1 MRLPIA
7 RVALSV
13 LLALC
18 RAAPAAPVAA
28 EDATG
33 ARIEL
38 AEPATRIVSLAPHA
52 TELLFAAG
60 AGDRVVAVLAPADFP
75 PEAAKLPRV
84 GTAAGID
91 LEHIVALKPDL
102 VVAWPYLAAGQ
113 IERLRAAGIA
123 IFVSDPHTPA
133 AIAEDLERLGTL
145 SGVQAAAARAAAA
158 FRTRLAA
165 LAARERGAARLS
177 VFYEIWHR
185 PLYTVGGAHLIS
197 AAIRLCGGENVF
209 AALAT
214 LAPAV
219 GIEDV
224 LAARP
229 EAIVAGTDDAL
240 RPAWLD
246 EWRRWTRLPAVAYD
260 NLFVVDAN
268 LLHRGGPRF
277 AAGAEQLC
285 AALDRARENLRRSR
299 LSR

>member
-1 MRLPIA
+1 
-7 RVALSV
+7 
-13 LLALC
+13 
-18 RAAPAAPVAA
+18 
-28 EDATG
+28 
-33 ARIEL
+33 
-38 AEPATRIVSLAPHA
+38 
-52 TELLFAAG
+52 
-60 AGDRVVAVLAPADFP
+60 
-75 PEAAKLPRV
+75 
-84 GTAAGID
+84 
-91 LEHIVALKPDL
+91 
-102 VVAWPYLAAGQ
+102 
-113 IERLRAAGIA
+113 
-123 IFVSDPHTPA
+123 
-133 AIAEDLERLGTL
+133 LGTL
-145 SGVQAAAARAAAA
+145 SGVQAVAARAAAA
-158 FRTRLAA
+158 FRSRLAA
-165 LAARERGAARLS
+165 LAARERGATRLS
-177 VFYEIWHR
+177 VFYEIWDR

-214 LAPAV
+214 PAPSV

-224 LAARP
+224 VAARP

-285 AALDRARENLRRSR
+285 AVLDRARENLRRSR